1 MIGRGVSHFV
11 RREMRCPCCGRGA
24 VALALVL
31 ALEDVR
37 FLYGRPVRITSGWR
51 CVAHNQEIGGHPQ
64 SRHLVGCA
72 ADLAPLDRDRERWEA
87 LRLAVVDVARKY
99 GSDWST
105 YSDPTRRVIHL
116 QCPRGAR
123 LPVF

>member
-1 MIGRGVSHFV
+1 MTRGVSHFQ
-11 RREMRCPCCGRGA
+11 RSEFRCPCCGRGA
-24 VALALVL
+24 VSLALVL

-37 FLYGRPVRITSGWR
+37 TLYGGPVVIASGWR
-51 CVAHNQEIGGHPQ
+51 CEPHNREVGGHPR

-87 LRLAVVDVARKY
+87 LRLAVVAVARRY

-105 YSDPTRRVIHL
+105 YSDPARRVIHL
-116 QCPRGAR
+116 QAPRGAR

>member
-1 MIGRGVSHFV
+1 M
-11 RREMRCPCCGRGA
+11 
-24 VALALVL
+24 ALVL

-37 FLYGRPVRITSGWR
+37 SCYGRPVRITSGWR
-51 CVAHNQEIGGHPQ
+51 CQTHNRAVGGHPQ

-72 ADLAPLDRDRERWEA
+72 ADLAPLDRDRDRWEA
-87 LRLAVVDVARKY
+87 LRQAVVEALRRY

-105 YSDPTRRVIHL
+105 YSDPVRRVIHV

-123 LPVF
+123 LPLF